1 MACSTTSS
9 NPESPYNILEEEED
23 EDDVSDVGKTDKS
36 CGFFVLFSEA
46 EYTIIYASVVYV
58 LEYYPNK
65 ECTIYEDLLNKL
77 RKTYRHS
84 RLICLQE
91 RESNS
96 ILLCVKEFLNE
107 EDYYNQNET
116 SNSINN
122 SFTQK
127 FVEKKIVETSHKIV
141 EDIELKI

>member
-23 EDDVSDVGKTDKS
+23 DVSDVEKTDKS

-65 ECTIYEDLLNKL
+65 E
-77 RKTYRHS
+77 
-84 RLICLQE
+84 
-91 RESNS
+91 
-96 ILLCVKEFLNE
+96 F
-107 EDYYNQNET
+107 
-116 SNSINN
+116 
-122 SFTQK
+122 
-127 FVEKKIVETSHKIV
+127 
-141 EDIELKI
+141 